1 MADCYPYIPILSIR
15 SWARAT
21 AANLKT
27 ATEETF
33 TSNSDSIVVKRN
45 QKATGSLGGTFDLN
59 FPFNGYLVV
68 AQGIPV
74 FFVFM
79 FFHLTQFLAS

>member
-15 SWARAT
+15 SWACAT
-21 AANLKT
+21 AANLTT

-33 TSNSDSIVVKRN
+33 TSNSDTIVVKRN
-45 QKATGSLGGTFDLN
+45 QKATGSLGGTFDLK
-59 FPFNGYLVV
+59 FLLNGDLVV
-68 AQGIPV
+68 AQGISV

-79 FFHLTQFLAS
+79 FLHLTQFLAS